1 MRAAAWI
8 TLSVLVALLVG
19 AGIELA
25 PYAGLLRELRGR
37 TLAERGQVAS
47 DPARSFPGRAG
58 RIELRR
64 RLASPA
70 GAPATTLG
78 DVWRWCFEASRR
90 LPPDARVWLG
100 VPVTPL
106 YFYASF
112 FWRPARVD
120 VTSEPAPIR
129 DQRTLSR
136 HARTPDRAW
145 LVRNGYTHLVTRGPA
160 GGLRLVEL
168 PADAS

>member
-1 MRAAAWI
+1 VRAAAWI
-8 TLSVLVALLVG
+8 TLGVLVALSIG
-19 AGIELA
+19 AGMELT
-25 PYAGLLRELRGR
+25 PYVRLVRELRGR
-37 TLAERGQVAS
+37 TLAERGQLAS

-64 RLASPA
+64 RLASSR
-70 GAPATTLG
+70 APEGTLG

-100 VPVTPL
+100 APVASL

-112 FWRPARVD
+112 FWLPARVD
-120 VTSEPAPIR
+120 VTPEPAPIR

-145 LVRNGYTHLVTRGPA
+145 LVRHGYTHLVTRGPA